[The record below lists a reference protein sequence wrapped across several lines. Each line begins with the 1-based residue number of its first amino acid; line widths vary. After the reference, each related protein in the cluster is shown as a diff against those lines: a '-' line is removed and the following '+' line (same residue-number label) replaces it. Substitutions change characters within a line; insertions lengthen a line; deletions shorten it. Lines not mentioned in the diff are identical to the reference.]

1 MSYSERKQE
10 AQAPMHKEDAMLP
23 VTDALKG
30 DTGIPGSKNVPGNIW
45 RKISYW
51 FRINSFSPGFLV
63 SPWSHPAW
71 GYLAAF
77 LFQIATVSGILLLV
91 QAYPSVRFP
100 EALMLLVVLMISLF
114 WGAGPG
120 LVTTIVGT
128 LLLALLLLPP
138 YFSLVFARRGDAFGT
153 ALFFCVGLII
163 CLVASQ
169 LERVRAEAVLQRR
182 RVEKLYVQLENE
194 QRALRATEQ
203 ETRTRVS
210 ELEAIFEGL
219 TDGIALF
226 DTEGHAVHTNTAM
239 RELLA
244 PYTSAEFPSLDLA
257 TDERLL
263 QLKPTDE
270 YGELIV
276 RETSPVR
283 RILQG
288 EVLTGLNAP
297 IVSLQTAEDQHRLLL
312 VGGAPIRSSDGTI
325 TGAVAIIRD
334 VTERRQADKRTEEA
348 LQALLVMAEELVR
361 FPEEAIQQADPNAKP
376 NAVAQRL
383 AELIARVL
391 ACKRVSITTIDPETG
406 QHRSAAVVGLP
417 PELEQRWRER
427 RAGYL
432 LSEQLSNPSI
442 DTRLH
447 NDEVLVLD
455 LSRPPLNKRPNPY
468 GIHTMLLAPMIVGRR
483 MVGVV
488 AIDHGGKERV
498 YTPGELALTKAV
510 AKLAALVVE
519 RERLLTERA
528 ESQAREL
535 ALHDANRLMDE
546 FIAIAGHEIRTPL
559 TTIKGSVQLA
569 KRQLNK
575 AMKRDAALPTDVKA
589 LIISVQDLIDRAE
602 RQIGMQ
608 NRLVS
613 DLLDVARIRSNRLE
627 LQPELCD
634 LTTIVRETTEDHRY
648 LSPKRTIHCN
658 IQAQG
663 EVLVMAD
670 ADRLRQ
676 VIGNYLSNAL
686 KYSEAGQPVTVCLDH
701 DQTKVRVR
709 VRDNG
714 PGLPLAE
721 QQRIWERF
729 YRVEGIEAKTGSGV
743 GLGLGLHICRMI
755 IERQGGQVGVESSPG
770 QGATFWFT
778 LPLAEAI
785 ETVEMLPSD

>member
-10 AQAPMHKEDAMLP
+10 VQVQKEDVMLP
-23 VTDALKG
+23 VTDALKNSG
-30 DTGIPGSKNVPGNIW
+30 GVPGSDNSPGNIW
-45 RKISYW
+45 SKVHHW
-51 FRINSFSPGFLV
+51 FRVNSFSPGFLA

-71 GYLAAF
+71 GYCAAF
-77 LFQIATVSGILLLV
+77 LFQIATVSGILLLLRV
-91 QAYPSVRFP
+91 YPSVRFP

-128 LLLALLLLPP
+128 SLLVLLLLPP
-138 YFSLVFARRGDAFGT
+138 YFSLAFARRGDAFGT
-153 ALFFCVGLII
+153 VLFFCVGLII

-169 LERVRAEAVLQRR
+169 LERARAEAVLQRR
-182 RVEKLYVQLENE
+182 RVEKLYIQLETE

-203 ETRTRVS
+203 ETRARMS
-210 ELEAIFEGL
+210 EMEAIFEGL

-226 DTEGHAVHTNTAM
+226 DTEGRAVHTNTAM
-239 RELLA
+239 RDLLVPCA
-244 PYTSAEFPSLDLA
+244 PTAFPALDLSI
-257 TDERLL
+257 DERL
-263 QLKPTDE
+263 QILKPTNE
-270 YGELIV
+270 HRELIT
-276 RETSPVR
+276 RETSPIR
-283 RILQG
+283 RILSG
-288 EVLTGLNAP
+288 EVLTGLNSP
-297 IVSLQTAEDQHRLLL
+297 IISLQSEEGQERLLL
-312 VGGAPIRSSDGTI
+312 IGGAPIRSSDGAI
-325 TGAVAIIRD
+325 MGAVAIIRD
-334 VTERRQADKRTEEA
+334 VTERRQADMRTQEA
-348 LQALLVMAEELVR
+348 LEALLIMAEELVR
-361 FPEEAIQQADPNAKP
+361 FPEEAIQQADWAAKSD
-376 NAVAQRL
+376 VVTQRL
-383 AELIARVL
+383 TKLIASVL

-406 QHRSAAVVGLP
+406 QHRSAAVVGLT
-417 PELEQRWRER
+417 PELERRWRER
-427 RAGYL
+427 RPGYL
-432 LSEQLSNPSI
+432 LSEQLSNSSLDI
-442 DTRLH
+442 RLR

-455 LSRPPLNKRPNPY
+455 LSKPPFNKRPNPF
-468 GIHTMLLAPMIVGRR
+468 GIHTMLLAPMIVGTR

-488 AIDHGGKERV
+488 ALDHGGTERV
-498 YTPGELALTKAV
+498 YTSGDLALTKAV

-519 RERLLTERA
+519 RERLLSDRA

-535 ALHDANRLMDE
+535 ALRDANRLMDE

-569 KRQLNK
+569 RRQLNK
-575 AMKRDAALPTDVKA
+575 AMKRDAALPSDVKK
-589 LIISVQDLIDRAE
+589 LITSVQDLIDRAE

-627 LQPELCD
+627 LHPELCD
-634 LTTIVRETTEDHRY
+634 LTTIVRETTEDQQY
-648 LSPKRTIHCN
+648 LSPTRAIHCD
-658 IQAQG
+658 IQASG

-670 ADRLRQ
+670 ADRLQQ
-676 VIGNYLSNAL
+676 VISNYLSNAL
-686 KYSEAGQPVTVCLDH
+686 KYSEVSQPVTVCLDH

-714 PGLPLAE
+714 PGLPLTE

-770 QGATFWFT
+770 HGSTFWFT
-778 LPLAEAI
+778 LPLAETI
-785 ETVEMLPSD
+785 EIPPEDL